1 MAAALVPLAVLTACG
16 QAPKAEVATA
26 GSTASSTGPSASPSA
41 SAQEDGVKY
50 AQCMR
55 ENGIDMPDPEPGGER
70 VKIAGK
76 VDKNKFDKAHKACQ
90 KYAPKAMRGPVDDPR
105 ARDALLAFA
114 RCMRENGIDMA
125 DPDFSG
131 GGGGV
136 KIGGPELNPD
146 SPEFK
151 KAHKACEK
159 LLPGRPA
166 ERS

>member
-1 MAAALVPLAVLTACG
+1 MKRIRMAAALVPLAVLTACG

-90 KYAPKAMRGPVDDPR
+90 KYAPKAMRGPVDDPGPATR
-105 ARDALLAFA
+105 CSRSPAACGRTASTWPIPTSPAAVAGSRSAAR
-114 RCMRENGIDMA
+114 
-125 DPDFSG
+125 S
-131 GGGGV
+131 
-136 KIGGPELNPD
+136 
-146 SPEFK
+146 
-151 KAHKACEK
+151 
-159 LLPGRPA
+159 
-166 ERS
+166 